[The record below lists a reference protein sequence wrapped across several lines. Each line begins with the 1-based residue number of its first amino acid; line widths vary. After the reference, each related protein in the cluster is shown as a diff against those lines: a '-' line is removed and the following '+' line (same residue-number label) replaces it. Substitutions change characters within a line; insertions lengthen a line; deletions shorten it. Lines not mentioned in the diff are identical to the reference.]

1 MKLSW
6 FARFKIPNWEWHQIL
21 SFVVWPFY
29 FFFFFLKVFVIL
41 TVGAEPQEPFGNL
54 GRHHKD
60 SKCSIKAA
68 TTSTYFFLHPIN
80 QTYFDSRAK
89 HTHILIMHS
98 TTSTVVAAPSKA
110 PSTTDTTKSCVDQSK
125 SQATCCHC
133 GWLDGHSPNC
143 PFF

>member
-98 TTSTVVAAPSKA
+98 TSTVVAAPSKA